1 MLAADSLQ
9 EAEEIIKLLSPLE
22 LATREMCGD
31 QYVTASKIIPIVHIL
46 QQQITDLN
54 FETTSALNMKLQEMK
69 KRFGKA
75 EEISLLAIATLL
87 DSR

>member
-1 MLAADSLQ
+1 M
-9 EAEEIIKLLSPLE
+9 E

-54 FETTSALNMKLQEMK
+54 FETTSALNMKTLLLQEMK

-87 DSR
+87 DPR